1 MHIPARD
8 AEGGVV
14 AADGIGV
21 GRLEQAVHVTG
32 GVMEQLD
39 LTDAELVNFTV
50 FSFLRDLLN
59 CFFGQLEV
67 IVKVHEL
74 WHALSPCVMSTLG
87 GAKP

>member
-1 MHIPARD
+1 
-8 AEGGVV
+8 
-14 AADGIGV
+14 
-21 GRLEQAVHVTG
+21 
-32 GVMEQLD
+32 MEQLD

>member
-1 MHIPARD
+1 
-8 AEGGVV
+8 
-14 AADGIGV
+14 
-21 GRLEQAVHVTG
+21 
-32 GVMEQLD
+32 
-39 LTDAELVNFTV
+39 
-50 FSFLRDLLN
+50 LRDLLN

>member
-1 MHIPARD
+1 M
-8 AEGGVV
+8 V
-14 AADGIGV
+14 AADGFGV

-32 GVMEQLD
+32 GVVEQFD
-39 LTDAELVNFTV
+39 LTDAELINFAV

-59 CFFGQLEV
+59 CLFGQLEV

-74 WHALSPCVMSTLG
+74 WHWLSPCVVSTLG